1 MRSMDQVLS
10 RSLALRTF
18 MMTLL
23 SLFAGLAL
31 FLASIGIYGLISYSV
46 SQRSREIGMRMAI
59 GASPSDILRLVLSEG
74 LRLVLVGAALGIA
87 GAFFLTR
94 LLATMLY
101 GVTATD
107 PWIFAAVTVVLVAV
121 SLAACYLP
129 ARRAMRVDPLIAL
142 R

>member
-1 MRSMDQVLS
+1 
-10 RSLALRTF
+10 

-23 SLFAGLAL
+23 SLFSGLAL
-31 FLASIGIYGLISYSV
+31 LLASIGVYGVISYSV
-46 SQRSREIGMRMAI
+46 SQRTREIGMRMAI

-129 ARRAMRVDPLIAL
+129 AAAPCAL
-142 R
+142 TPSSPSARSNPR